1 MLEAVALL
9 FLKILE
15 QWLKDSR
22 GQEAPKE
29 EVHLKQICVCSRERR
44 SVEGF

>member
-15 QWLKDSR
+15 QWLTDSR
-22 GQEAPKE
+22 GQEVPKE
-29 EVHLKQICVCSRERR
+29 EVVT
-44 SVEGF
+44 